1 MTAVKTHD
9 FHRTET
15 LDRQYVPAF
24 SAAVDTFARHGT
36 VELSTSLRRSTQLGV
51 SSLREMSWRE
61 VTTILGERPY
71 LATFNLEPLSGTAIM
86 LLSLETAVRM
96 LDFRLGGGTQSAFA
110 GHSDLTDTDF
120 AVLGGVINPL
130 LAELAKGLSRIKEV
144 FAVPVSQES
153 SIQFVQFAGP
163 EEMFLVSSLHLCV
176 GDDEP
181 AEMILA
187 LPFALVRQITEAIR
201 SSTRTRDDAALLVD
215 ESVVTQASL
224 DVWLEFPSVRLSST
238 EVSELSVG
246 DVIRFF
252 HPLSQPLD
260 LRAEGILVARA
271 LQGSVGSKVVSSVLE
286 EVSDDDD

>member
-61 VTTILGERPY
+61 VTTY